1 MIFSWLVNSME
12 LEIGQTYM
20 YLSTAKQLW
29 DAVNEM
35 YSDLGNSLQV
45 YELKTK
51 IRNTTQGIIAQYQ
64 RTVEKDHVM
73 EFLAGLNMDLDEM
86 RGCVLGKE
94 PLPSISKAFS
104 LKLDEKKVVAE

>member
-1 MIFSWLVNSME
+1 M
-12 LEIGQTYM
+12 
-20 YLSTAKQLW
+20 
-29 DAVNEM
+29 
-35 YSDLGNSLQV
+35 
-45 YELKTK
+45 
-51 IRNTTQGIIAQYQ
+51 
-64 RTVEKDHVM
+64 EKDHVM